1 MSDDVHAITGRTVTR
16 ISRKMTEGQGGMKRV
31 YPGFKSQYKL
41 LCKTR
46 ASAMLIVATI
56 LALGIG
62 GGMTNVETS
71 VAHRPIGPS
80 RQCAKK
86 YGELFDLAHLAGRAG
101 KSSDVMVREL
111 TVMSGRLNEC
121 LLTPD
126 AHVQVARSDFS
137 VALDA
142 SRQNGG

>member
-1 MSDDVHAITGRTVTR
+1 MQNSCVGNADCRDDIGTWYRRRHDERRNLG
-16 ISRKMTEGQGGMKRV
+16 
-31 YPGFKSQYKL
+31 
-41 LCKTR
+41 R
-46 ASAMLIVATI
+46 ASTDRTI
-56 LALGIG
+56 AA
-62 GGMTNVETS
+62 V
-71 VAHRPIGPS
+71 
-80 RQCAKK
+80 CKK
-86 YGELFDLAHLAGRAG
+86 YEEWFDLAHLAGRAG